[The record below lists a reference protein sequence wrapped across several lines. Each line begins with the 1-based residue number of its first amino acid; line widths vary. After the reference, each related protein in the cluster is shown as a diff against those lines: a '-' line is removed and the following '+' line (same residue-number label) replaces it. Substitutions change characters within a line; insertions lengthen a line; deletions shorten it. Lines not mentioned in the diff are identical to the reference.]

1 MRHSL
6 RSLLFSKEAGM
17 AIQGFKSC
25 VARSAR
31 FCSRRKLGWRGRL
44 RVSGRSLRSLLSRRL
59 ASFLGAV
66 CACGCV
72 RLRAAACVVCVVRS
86 FWIARTRA
94 IPPLSRHARCAVYGC
109 HAGRCRCVCAL
120 RSVRCALCTRSE
132 RGMLTALAHGSP
144 SASRR
149 VGGSLGAWNAHG
161 SRARLSLGVSAYR
174 RISRH

>member
-1 MRHSL
+1 MRRSAGLGGDKRLRVSGRSLHSLLFSQEAGMTGGRLQVMRRSL

-17 AIQGFKSC
+17 AIQGFESC

-86 FWIARTRA
+86 FFIARTRA
-94 IPPLSRHARCAVYGC
+94 CLF
-109 HAGRCRCVCAL
+109 
-120 RSVRCALCTRSE
+120 
-132 RGMLTALAHGSP
+132 
-144 SASRR
+144 SASHCTS
-149 VGGSLGAWNAHG
+149 GSLGARNAHG